1 MRLAGDHLSDEEL
14 LRALDLQELMPR
26 MRDGI
31 RDGMNLERLMLLLNH
46 VEQQQHPMVVN
57 EQALVNWLAQGL
69 S

>member
-1 MRLAGDHLSDEEL
+1 MRLAGDYLSDEEL